1 MRRFDLLAAD
11 AFAYE
16 WPRRDPPSSLRR
28 PGSPSLCSMV
38 DHLTSL
44 LYVLLPWNWK
54 TESEDVSI
62 FAASRDQPISSG
74 SNRLAAIAGRTGF
87 AQDSSLE
94 GAGFEPSV
102 PLEVLTVGILP
113 CRLRG
118 PFHASL

>member
-1 MRRFDLLAAD
+1 
-11 AFAYE
+11 
-16 WPRRDPPSSLRR
+16 
-28 PGSPSLCSMV
+28 MV

-74 SNRLAAIAGRTGF
+74 SNRFAAIAGRTGF

-94 GAGFEPSV
+94 QAGFEPSV
-102 PLEVLTVGILP
+102 PLGRERPKRSNEAVSVQITIAPSGARGLAAA
-113 CRLRG
+113 RLCS
-118 PFHASL
+118 PSLSSLRRVVRCAKHIYI